1 MNLKEYVDKRIRIT
15 LKEGDI
21 LEGKCVEFISAIE
34 NDPEIDSIDLKVG
47 KDIYEIF
54 KDEIK
59 SIEIM

>member
-21 LEGKCVEFISAIE
+21 IEGKCVEYVSAIE
-34 NDPEIDSIDLKVG
+34 NDPEIDSIDLKIG

-54 KDEIK
+54 ENEIK
-59 SIEIM
+59 HIEIL

>member
-1 MNLKEYVDKRIRIT
+1 MNLKEYIDKRIRIT

-21 LEGKCVEFISAIE
+21 IEGKCVEYINAIE

-59 SIEIM
+59 SIEII

>member
-1 MNLKEYVDKRIRIT
+1 MNLKEYVDKRIRVT

-21 LEGKCVEFISAIE
+21 LEGKCVEYISAIE

-59 SIEIM
+59 LIELL